1 MKKII
6 LFAFLTVCLCLCS
19 CKNEQ
24 KSVEKQPVK
33 KPQVKLED
41 NKEMKENKR
50 LIADTLGI
58 EDDHKLIP
66 IQHALVT
73 VNAGKI
79 RKAVQRKNDRDV
91 YLDVVAE
98 DGRNLRILL
107 SKDYSLIAVKNLDT
121 GEWLITSQM

>member
-1 MKKII
+1 MKKNI
-6 LFAFLTVCLCLCS
+6 LFMLLVACICLSS
-19 CKNEQ
+19 CKKVQ
-24 KSVEKQPVK
+24 KSDDIQPKIIQSK
-33 KPQVKLED
+33 KEHND
-41 NKEMKENKR
+41 ENMNNKR

-79 RKAVQRKNDRDV
+79 RKAVQRKNERDV
-91 YLDVVAE
+91 YLDVYTE

-121 GEWLITSQM
+121 GEWLITSQQ